1 MAWNRTQVSVSEDA
15 RETMRAA
22 RAVVEKLAQLDEP
35 VYGVTTNLGALK
47 DRRLSREEQSQFQ
60 RHVLLSHAT
69 GVGPELDAD
78 VVRAVILAR
87 LNGMARGGAGVGC
100 EVFDAL
106 LAMLNAGVHPI
117 VPSIGSIGM
126 SDLPPLAHLSLPL
139 IGEGEVQF
147 DGRRLPGREGMAAA
161 GIALPTLGPKDG
173 LALVSAN
180 SVSVGYGA
188 LVVSRSRD
196 LIATADVAAALALE
210 ALGGHTSPLDQQV
223 EQARRFSGQLVS
235 ARQMRALLEG
245 SSLWMAPATMGVQDP
260 ISFRSAAQVHG
271 AVLDA
276 HAMVRTTL
284 ETELNSTGDNPMV
297 LIEREEVV
305 SDGNFHPAGLS
316 IAFDTLAIAVAQ
328 LSSMAANRIVRLM
341 DPHFSH
347 LPAYLAPQPDR
358 NVGLGV
364 IQKTATA
371 LNALVRQGANPASLD
386 YIPVAGSI
394 EDHATMALQGVVK
407 ADRCIDAVLDLF
419 AIELLVAAQ
428 GWDLRDGAK
437 LGAGTQAVFDAIR
450 ERVPP
455 MDTDRLVAKDIAAVR
470 ALLDDGSI
478 LRAAGNAISM
488 QLGGIVHSGADR
500 AGRADL

>member
-1 MAWNRTQVSVSEDA
+1 
-15 RETMRAA
+15 
-22 RAVVEKLAQLDEP
+22 
-35 VYGVTTNLGALK
+35 
-47 DRRLSREEQSQFQ
+47 
-60 RHVLLSHAT
+60 
-69 GVGPELDAD
+69 
-78 VVRAVILAR
+78 
-87 LNGMARGGAGVGC
+87 
-100 EVFDAL
+100 
-106 LAMLNAGVHPI
+106 
-117 VPSIGSIGM
+117 
-126 SDLPPLAHLSLPL
+126 
-139 IGEGEVQF
+139 
-147 DGRRLPGREGMAAA
+147 
-161 GIALPTLGPKDG
+161 
-173 LALVSAN
+173 
-180 SVSVGYGA
+180 
-188 LVVSRSRD
+188 
-196 LIATADVAAALALE
+196 
-210 ALGGHTSPLDQQV
+210 
-223 EQARRFSGQLVS
+223 
-235 ARQMRALLEG
+235 
-245 SSLWMAPATMGVQDP
+245 MGVQDP